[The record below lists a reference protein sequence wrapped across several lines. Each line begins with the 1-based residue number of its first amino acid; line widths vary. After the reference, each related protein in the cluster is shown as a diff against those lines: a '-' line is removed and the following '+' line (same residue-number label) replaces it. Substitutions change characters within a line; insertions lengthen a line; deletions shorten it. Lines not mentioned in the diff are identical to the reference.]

1 MPFFATGTHYSP
13 DGNWLEGLET
23 PSYHAT
29 YGWSFAGK
37 KYSHIA
43 DHAAFYLVA
52 LAILTT
58 VYLVCSIRTNFCLF
72 SALFLLVITLGLF
85 AGTYFNLAEGQ
96 AELAAKLQ
104 VVGFNARLSG
114 SSTAG

>member
-23 PSYHAT
+23 SSYHAT
-29 YGWSFAGK
+29 YGWSFGWK
-37 KYSHIA
+37 EITHIA
-43 DHAAFYLVA
+43 DNAAFYLVA

-72 SALFLLVITLGLF
+72 SALFLLVITFGLF

-104 VVGFNARLSG
+104 VVGSMPGFLVA
-114 SSTAG
+114 STAG

>member
-1 MPFFATGTHYSP
+1 MQHTVGRS
-13 DGNWLEGLET
+13 LERNTLI
-23 PSYHAT
+23 Y
-29 YGWSFAGK
+29 
-37 KYSHIA
+37 IA
-43 DHAAFYLVA
+43 DNAAFYLVA

-72 SALFLLVITLGLF
+72 SALFLLVITFGLF

-104 VVGFNARLSG
+104 VVGSINARLSG

>member
-1 MPFFATGTHYSP
+1 MQHTVGRS
-13 DGNWLEGLET
+13 LER
-23 PSYHAT
+23 
-29 YGWSFAGK
+29 
-37 KYSHIA
+37 KYPYT
-43 DHAAFYLVA
+43 DNAAFYLLA